1 MKDVRLRPCIAQ
13 GDMDNNND
21 IIMQQFAKMNFLF
34 PGEDSIRL
42 YDLADVYNYH
52 GDEDIPLT
60 VKSATTALAV
70 TKSASTTD
78 YTLTLTGEIPKM
90 SAATKAALYGAE
102 ADQTNATVILIEVPT
117 NDLTKLVFKRG
128 DTAVELEAGDV
139 IEVDNRFYLV
149 HVIGVYDNGG
159 TTTTATTAMSLTYNA
174 NTVKYAIE
182 VSGATL
188 GA

>member
-34 PGEDSIRL
+34 PDEDSIRL
-42 YDLADVYNYH
+42 YDLAAVYNYH
-52 GDEDIPLT
+52 DDEDIPLT

-70 TKSASTTD
+70 TKSENATD

-90 SAATKAALYGAE
+90 SAATKAALYDAE
-102 ADQTNATVILIEVPT
+102 ANQTNATVIMIEVPT
-117 NDLTKLVFKRG
+117 KDISKLGFKRG
-128 DTAVELEAGDV
+128 DTPVDLEAGDV
-139 IEVDNRFYLV
+139 IEVNNRFYLV
-149 HVIGVYDNGG
+149 HVVGVYDDNG
-159 TTTTATTAMSLTYNA
+159 TTTATTAMSLTYNA

>member
-34 PGEDSIRL
+34 PDEDSIRL

-52 GDEDIPLT
+52 GDEDIPVAVTGDDL
-60 VKSATTALAV
+60 ALAV

-102 ADQTNATVILIEVPT
+102 ADQTNATVIMIEVPT
-117 NDLTKLVFKRG
+117 KDISKLVFKRG

-159 TTTTATTAMSLTYNA
+159 TITTATTAMSLTYNA
-174 NTVKYAIE
+174 NTVKYAIV

-188 GA
+188 GT